1 MTTLLIVIVVVAVI
15 CGIYWVATSSNPLA
29 NSLRAMVNSKTKE
42 AADSVDSVQNRVNS
56 ALLKQN
62 DLVALARGG
71 TYQVKITLE
80 ERQQAVDEWQRKLD
94 QADKDKVLARK
105 SGNRDAFA
113 AACHNYDQAVTNLTS
128 ATAARDQIKGLVA
141 QMENQV
147 DAQYD
152 ERDEME
158 ERGAQVAAQ
167 AVVDDVTAKVNEA
180 KAGLTKADGG
190 KSDMVKAQEL
200 ASKLHA
206 RSTAAVGAA
215 GGLTQREREVNALQ
229 ALHANV
235 AKTNVDDEWNRV
247 GDKIAS
253 PKS

>member
-1 MTTLLIVIVVVAVI
+1 M
-15 CGIYWVATSSNPLA
+15 
-29 NSLRAMVNSKTKE
+29 
-42 AADSVDSVQNRVNS
+42 
-56 ALLKQN
+56 
-62 DLVALARGG
+62 
-71 TYQVKITLE
+71 
-80 ERQQAVDEWQRKLD
+80 
-94 QADKDKVLARK
+94 
-105 SGNRDAFA
+105 
-113 AACHNYDQAVTNLTS
+113 
-128 ATAARDQIKGLVA
+128 
-141 QMENQV
+141 
-147 DAQYD
+147 
-152 ERDEME
+152 
-158 ERGAQVAAQ
+158 
-167 AVVDDVTAKVNEA
+167 VDDVTAKVNEA